1 MSHKK
6 TEVSKGLEELGTVIK
21 KCSGGYGFIRRDLH
35 PKKHSNAFF
44 HASHVKAFNKLA
56 VGDRVRF
63 TLSQVSKA
71 ERKRLGQKNPSA
83 VCVCKVV

>member
-1 MSHKK
+1 MSNKNTK
-6 TEVSKGLEELGTVIK
+6 VSKGLEELGIIIK
-21 KCSGGYGFIRRDLH
+21 KCSGGYGFIQRDLH
-35 PKKHSNAFF
+35 PKKRSNVFF
-44 HASHVKAFNKLA
+44 HASHVKAFDKLA

-63 TLSQVSKA
+63 TLSQVPKA